1 VPLVPLKTTF
11 TDLLGD
17 THTVGR
23 LGIAPSYATFV
34 VQHGPVDALLRAGE
48 RWWEL
53 LHLTV
58 TSLYK
63 LVIGAISVDNLTGP
77 LGIAD
82 LTGQTAAQG
91 MFTLLMFMVVISIN
105 LGLVNLLP
113 LPVLDGGHLVL
124 LGLEKLRG
132 KALGATA
139 QEWLFKGGFGLIIGL
154 ALLATTNDLRRLGLF
169 GAPAVAAKGAETVQ
183 QNSSS
188 VAPERP

>member
-1 VPLVPLKTTF
+1 
-11 TDLLGD
+11 
-17 THTVGR
+17 
-23 LGIAPSYATFV
+23 
-34 VQHGPVDALLRAGE
+34 
-48 RWWEL
+48 
-53 LHLTV
+53 
-58 TSLYK
+58 
-63 LVIGAISVDNLTGP
+63 
-77 LGIAD
+77 
-82 LTGQTAAQG
+82 
-91 MFTLLMFMVVISIN
+91 